1 MWGTQRTKGMK
12 AHAPAEVDWTGGYAT
27 AYDGHDVYD
36 LDVVKFVLQHTK
48 FIDRFNPK
56 KMIIAAIYAQPM
68 LLGDFKIP
76 EAKKWKF
83 FDKEFNRTWD
93 SYE

>member
-1 MWGTQRTKGMK
+1 MWGTQNTKGMK
-12 AHAPAEVDWTGGYAT
+12 MRAPSKLDWSSGYAT
-27 AYDGHDVYD
+27 AQDGHDVYD
-36 LDVVKFVLQHTK
+36 MDVVKFVLQHIK

-56 KMIIAAIYAQPM
+56 KLIIASIYAQPM

-76 EAKKWKF
+76 KSKNWKF
-83 FDKEFNRTWD
+83 FDEEFDRTWD